1 MLLMKSKKPAVSYRL
16 LLICALVIAMLSASP
31 SVARDYI
38 SRVTL
43 KDGITVT
50 LTERDFD
57 PRLFRIQGCTRATPS
72 CVINGKPTITEHQG
86 PPRTY
91 LASIVVVAKGQTY
104 SLPVDNMYDPL
115 TANFVMST
123 GGRSPKR
130 RIGGHCYEAGW
141 CTFRGIFG
149 DGANVYLAQWE
160 IFEGRV
166 IRTILTADQE
176 IYGWFSNHLDP
187 EYFD

>member
-1 MLLMKSKKPAVSYRL
+1 MSVMKPKQQAFSFRL
-16 LLICALVIAMLSASP
+16 LLICAILIVTLSTSP

-50 LTERDFD
+50 LRERDFD
-57 PRLFRIQGCTRATPS
+57 PRLFKIQGCNRQATS

-91 LASIVVVAKGQTY
+91 LATIVVVANGHSY

-115 TANFVMST
+115 TANFVLSA
-123 GGRSPKR
+123 GGKSPR
-130 RIGGHCYEAGW
+130 RQIGGHCYEAGW

-166 IRTILTADQE
+166 TRTILTGDQE
-176 IYGWFSNHLDP
+176 IYTWFSRHLDP